1 MEKVSGYESD
11 AIHRSVGPG
20 LYQTNNLK
28 NAEVYPWAPTMILQK
43 NGGSVDKENVKD
55 IESDLFNI
63 GRKLSKD
70 PNKKFVETKEEK
82 YNFLR
87 LKDGLFHQESTLLS
101 SPPIVLKGQTKN
113 RWTNLYLNPQDNVI
127 ESFDRLGTNT
137 HLSLVDNFKPC

>member
-55 IESDLFNI
+55 IESDLFNMCPTLASLGSIDAFPI
-63 GRKLSKD
+63 GQ
-70 PNKKFVETKEEK
+70 P
-82 YNFLR
+82 
-87 LKDGLFHQESTLLS
+87 
-101 SPPIVLKGQTKN
+101 
-113 RWTNLYLNPQDNVI
+113 W
-127 ESFDRLGTNT
+127 
-137 HLSLVDNFKPC
+137 

>member
-1 MEKVSGYESD
+1 MANISPETDVVK
-11 AIHRSVGPG
+11 RSVGPG

-43 NGGSVDKENVKD
+43 SGASVDKDNIQN

-70 PNKKFVETKEEK
+70 PNEKWTGTKKEE
-82 YNFLR
+82 YNFLQ

-101 SPPIVLKGQTKN
+101 SPPIVLRGQTKN
-113 RWTNLYLNPQDNVI
+113 RWINLYLNPQENVI
-127 ESFDRLGTNT
+127 ENFERLGTNT
-137 HLSLVDNFKPC
+137 HLDLVDNFKPC